1 VWSGS
6 RGGFIA
12 LFAVVGF
19 VVLRFAAIPL
29 RWRLSATALVALILV
44 TAASDQYW
52 QQMSTITSDTDYN
65 HTAETGRLQIWSRG
79 IGYMLQNPV
88 LGLGPGNF
96 QTAEGTL
103 SPLAERQQFGI
114 GVRWNAPH
122 NSFVQI
128 GAELGIPGIALYIAV
143 IASAFRALRQSAA
156 LTPALT
162 ASLLGFVVGS
172 FFLSLAY
179 SEMLYTL
186 VALAVGV
193 QKVSCESPS

>member
-1 VWSGS
+1 
-6 RGGFIA
+6 
-12 LFAVVGF
+12 
-19 VVLRFAAIPL
+19 
-29 RWRLSATALVALILV
+29 
-44 TAASDQYW
+44 
-52 QQMSTITSDTDYN
+52 
-65 HTAETGRLQIWSRG
+65 
-79 IGYMLQNPV
+79 V

-122 NSFVQI
+122 NSLKKKA
-128 GAELGIPGIALYIAV
+128 AELGIPGLVLYVAV
-143 IASAFRALRQSAA
+143 IASAFQGLRRSAA

-186 VALAVGV
+186 VALSVGV
-193 QKVSCESPS
+193 QKVSCELPS